1 MEKCHEGLCSFEKE
15 PCFRGIFLYV
25 SARCPAQAQ
34 CRFPIKGGAE
44 WRNYHE
50 KTNPVKK
57 ISDYRHV
64 HCTLHCTPHSAASD
78 SKRRH
83 PTVSHAPSR
92 TFMRFGVRLAFGL
105 LCGIL
110 GPVLSSLLTGMPGM
124 AILPSMILELAAYGF
139 LSGLLMKLIH
149 TKSLTLNLYLSLIA
163 AMFAGRIIAGL
174 ARALFFSAGNY
185 SFSLWASSYFISTL
199 PGILLQLI
207 LIPVIYLALK
217 KARLIE
223 A

>member
-1 MEKCHEGLCSFEKE
+1 MLFRKGALFSRHFLCVCALPGTMPFSHKGRLRMEIIMKKLTLSKKSVITAMCIALCIVLPIALHLIPNAGTLLSPMHLPVLLCGLVCGW
-15 PCFRGIFLYV
+15 P
-25 SARCPAQAQ
+25 
-34 CRFPIKGGAE
+34 
-44 WRNYHE
+44 
-50 KTNPVKK
+50 
-57 ISDYRHV
+57 
-64 HCTLHCTPHSAASD
+64 
-78 SKRRH
+78 
-83 PTVSHAPSR
+83 
-92 TFMRFGVRLAFGL
+92 FGL

-139 LSGLLMKLIH
+139 LSGLLMRLIH

-163 AMFAGRIIAGL
+163 AMLAGRIIAGL